1 MVIGGIIALVVA
13 AVAYLYAHSQQKS
26 LSEMT
31 LADTVTCDDLGQL
44 SAAAAGVVLLVLGLV
59 G

>member
-13 AVAYLYAHSQQKS
+13 AVGYFYAHSQQKS

-31 LADTVTCDDLGQL
+31 LGRRSRAMSSV
-44 SAAAAGVVLLVLGLV
+44 S
-59 G
+59 

>member
-13 AVAYLYAHSQQKS
+13 AVAYFSARSQQKS

-31 LADTVTCDDLGQL
+31 LAETVTCDS
-44 SAAAAGVVLLVLGLV
+44 SAS
-59 G
+59 